1 MPIDPVSLGLGA
13 VVGAAGEDVY
23 DAVKTAAGD
32 DTGEDR
38 QLLYLSRTAALLEQ
52 LVKEI
57 VDLKSAIRG
66 VDRQEHQPWVR
77 ALSIGTV
84 STRLGVG
91 VRGRK
96 SFLLYNNGTVNLY
109 LSFEPIHDTG
119 QAAFIIPPG
128 SSYSDDDT
136 SAEYWAMAESGSV
149 DCRVIV
155 RP

>member
-38 QLLYLSRTAALLEQ
+38 QLLYLSRTARLMEQ

-119 QAAFIIPPG
+119 QAAFIVPPG
-128 SSYSDDDT
+128 MPYSDTDS
-136 SAEYWAMAESGSV
+136 SAEYFAMAASGTV
-149 DCRVIV
+149 DCRIV
-155 RP
+155 VVP